1 MDDYYSQ
8 IAPGYDALHG
18 AEQDAKTRELLAKVE
33 LPQNATVL
41 DVGCGTGRSSL
52 LLPDAQWHG
61 IEPSPGLIAYAAPD
75 ICGRIF
81 AGRAEDL
88 PFGEA
93 SFDAVLC
100 VTVLQNVTDAHKALS
115 EMRRVLKPNGVLL
128 LSFLRKAQHRDSY
141 EKIVR
146 ELFHVKATW
155 EFAQDVCYVC
165 ERPSQ
170 LI

>member
-18 AEQDAKTRELLAKVE
+18 AEQDAKVRELLAKVE
-33 LPQNATVL
+33 LAQNATVL

-52 LLPDAQWHG
+52 LLPDVQWHG
-61 IEPSPGLIAYAAPD
+61 IEPSPGLIAHAALD
-75 ICGRIF
+75 VRGRILN
-81 AGRAEDL
+81 GVAEDL

-93 SFDAVLC
+93 SFDVVLC

-128 LSFLRKAQHRDSY
+128 LSFLRKAQQRASY
-141 EKIVR
+141 DEMAR
-146 ELFHVKATW
+146 EFFLVKTTW

-165 ERPSQ
+165 ERV
-170 LI
+170 I